1 MSKFIYFCSEEDMRR
16 LDVLDA
22 HLHVLQSLATCI
34 EPKYHLHIEPE
45 KLATLLYTL
54 SNNFTNTLASIKAY
68 TDSQKKGHDHE

>member
-1 MSKFIYFCSEEDMRR
+1 MSNLDYLCTEEDMRR

-34 EPKYHLHIEPE
+34 DPKYHLHIEPE